1 MVSAMTGVPPNTTP
15 WRRDPAVIE
24 DAVRRWARSFRGD
37 QAEVS
42 ELRMP
47 DSGMAND
54 TVLFRLDGEP
64 LVARLAPA
72 PDSPYPTFPTF
83 DLEEGGVLCATCGR
97 FTGRRIEPDTLQ
109 MVRRILGG
117 ELRTALA
124 EPPGPTTTATERLA
138 LTSLEHHLE
147 RRLRSAALL

>member
-42 ELRMP
+42 DLRMP

-64 LVARLAPA
+64 LVARLERDADRA
-72 PDSPYPTFPTF
+72 
-83 DLEEGGVLCATCGR
+83 AA
-97 FTGRRIEPDTLQ
+97 RRPGL
-109 MVRRILGG
+109 RR
-117 ELRTALA
+117 EV
-124 EPPGPTTTATERLA
+124 
-138 LTSLEHHLE
+138 
-147 RRLRSAALL
+147 AAL